1 MEAMQKISAEAL
13 PQVVLN
19 HIAAHNDHDPDA
31 FMATLAPDALVN
43 DAKREFLGH
52 PAIRAW
58 ADKEIFGD
66 NVTLEIESAFE
77 QSGSTI
83 VRCRVDGDFDKS
95 KLPDPLI
102 LTYYFAV
109 RGDRITQL
117 IVLLNSKTA
126 L

>member
-1 MEAMQKISAEAL
+1 MEVMQKISAEAL
-13 PQVVLN
+13 PQVVLD
-19 HIAAHNDHDPDA
+19 HIAAYNDHDPDA
-31 FMATLAPDALVN
+31 LMATLAPDALVN

-66 NVTLEIESAFE
+66 NVTLEIEDAFE
-77 QSGSTI
+77 QSGISI

-95 KLPDPLI
+95 KLPDPVI
-102 LTYYFAV
+102 LTYYFVV
-109 RGDRITQL
+109 RDDLITQL
-117 IVLLNSKTA
+117 IVLLNSRTA

>member
-1 MEAMQKISAEAL
+1 MRNISAETL
-13 PQVVLN
+13 PRIILDHV
-19 HIAAHNDHDPDA
+19 AAYRSHDVEA

-66 NVTLEIESAFE
+66 NVILEIESAFE
-77 QSGSTI
+77 QSSSSI
-83 VRCRVDGDFDKS
+83 VRCRADGDFDKS
-95 KLPDPLI
+95 KLPDPVI

-109 RGDRITQL
+109 RGNLITQV
-117 IVLLNSKTA
+117 IILLNSKNA

>member
-1 MEAMQKISAEAL
+1 MEVMQKISAEAL
-13 PQVVLN
+13 PQAVLN

-66 NVTLEIESAFE
+66 NVTLEIEGAFE
-77 QSGSTI
+77 HSGNSI
-83 VRCRVDGDFDKS
+83 VRCRVDGSFDKS
-95 KLPDPLI
+95 KLPDPVI
-102 LTYYFAV
+102 LTYYFAIQ
-109 RGDRITQL
+109 GNLITQL
-117 IVLLNSKTA
+117 IILLNSKTA